1 VKVFNWIFAI
11 FCILCLPVFGF
22 HAGSVFMCLLGIV
35 SLPLTLPMPKGRG
48 FLVAA
53 ERYRL
58 TSSFLIGRT
67 PS

>member
-1 VKVFNWIFAI
+1 MKQFFYSVPIDMK
-11 FCILCLPVFGF
+11 ILMVIYMVT
-22 HAGSVFMCLLGIV
+22 S
-35 SLPLTLPMPKGRG
+35 LTLPMPKGRG

>member
-1 VKVFNWIFAI
+1 MLEKEDGSLDRFLAK
-11 FCILCLPVFGF
+11 CI
-22 HAGSVFMCLLGIV
+22 SDTTIKD
-35 SLPLTLPMPKGRG
+35 LTLPMPEGRG

-53 ERYRL
+53 ESYRL

>member
-1 VKVFNWIFAI
+1 MLAVMLSLFL
-11 FCILCLPVFGF
+11 IL
-22 HAGSVFMCLLGIV
+22 
-35 SLPLTLPMPKGRG
+35 LTLPMPKGRG

-53 ERYRL
+53 ESYRL

>member
-1 VKVFNWIFAI
+1 MLVKKMGNI
-11 FCILCLPVFGF
+11 
-22 HAGSVFMCLLGIV
+22 
-35 SLPLTLPMPKGRG
+35 LTLPMPKGRG

-58 TSSFLIGRT
+58 TSSFLIGRI